1 MSVNQSRRSSA
12 GEEVAAVDGEKNSIA
27 GSHDGI
33 SWTAEEEARVVR
45 KIDWHL
51 LPGLT
56 LLYLLSFLDRAN
68 SALGLEC
75 VADPAVGNAKLL
87 GLLTDIG
94 ITDAADY
101 NTSLALY
108 FLRVT
113 PLESLS
119 LTVQGLCGHCLLN
132 TAETSDV
139 LFEVP
144 AQAVLKRLNPKLW
157 LPLLTVA
164 WGVTATLQA
173 RRRRRAIRADEAGP
187 CVEPLWVLCGAV
199 RLLVCP

>member
-1 MSVNQSRRSSA
+1 MRLMPWLRLREVGDMARESHTRGLWSPAFCLCPRPSAMSVNESRRSSA
-12 GEEVAAVDGEKNSIA
+12 GEEAAAVDGEKSSIA

-87 GLLTDIG
+87 GLLTEVG

-113 PLESLS
+113 
-119 LTVQGLCGHCLLN
+119 LL
-132 TAETSDV
+132 
-139 LFEVP
+139 
-144 AQAVLKRLNPKLW
+144 
-157 LPLLTVA
+157 
-164 WGVTATLQA
+164 
-173 RRRRRAIRADEAGP
+173 GP
-187 CVEPLWVLCGAV
+187 CC
-199 RLLVCP
+199 